1 MNCYDKVSTLQKNM
15 GLSENGFRLY
25 EKAGIFQATRNPD
38 NNYRVVKLED
48 ACALT
53 NGISYT
59 RFGLSLK
66 ETAEVQNN
74 KSLEEQ
80 LEVQDQLQLDLNQ
93 QMTNLLL
100 LQRQLTANQKLLQQY
115 LQSPDLCSIIPTP
128 KLWFLPAHA
137 ADMVTHEPGAPDCEA
152 WERKLPF
159 VKSGYSVALDDW
171 EKSGLIFGPIAS
183 EEMALQLGLPL
194 SHAQRFFGFGS
205 KTIQM
210 LILYPA
216 ADVFPKE
223 YQQRLSDFLK
233 QNKLSAAGPIWGQQF
248 NVVRR
253 DDTLFRLDEILLP
266 VEDK

>member
-1 MNCYDKVSTLQKNM
+1 M
-15 GLSENGFRLY
+15 
-25 EKAGIFQATRNPD
+25 
-38 NNYRVVKLED
+38 
-48 ACALT
+48 
-53 NGISYT
+53 
-59 RFGLSLK
+59 
-66 ETAEVQNN
+66 
-74 KSLEEQ
+74 
-80 LEVQDQLQLDLNQ
+80 QDQLQLDLNQ